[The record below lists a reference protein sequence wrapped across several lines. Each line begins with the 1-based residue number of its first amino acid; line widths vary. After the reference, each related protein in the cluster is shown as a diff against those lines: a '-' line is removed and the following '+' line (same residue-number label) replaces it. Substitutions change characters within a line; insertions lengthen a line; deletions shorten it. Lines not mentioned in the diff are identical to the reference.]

1 VERSELVLQLL
12 LIRCFLLLQLL
23 LPW

>member
-23 LPW
+23 LP